1 MTRAPRH
8 PTANH
13 PHNTDD
19 TDLLSPHDYLARREN
34 GNTRKNIQVANAA
47 YERVMKNLAVKE
59 GRGEVYPSLKEASVE
74 RLPHLIEKFLQTAR
88 RVNGEVYASG
98 TLHTIWSGLAHI
110 LGTREVNPVDIKSNV
125 CFQTAREMLA
135 RRANE
140 SAIAGRGPGVDAKN
154 PVKPE
159 HFLEAF
165 TSGTI
170 GMGNPRALLCMTH
183 TAFVVGFGLRPGT
196 ECHMVTNS
204 DLTYGPVDERYG
216 RPAWIKL
223 NERVT
228 KTRKGRYNDK
238 KELPSK
244 VFPNDRNPEICLVRA
259 IVAYRDKKS
268 QKQMAPQANFFLNPN
283 QIAQQNPAQTE
294 HWWVGNGLVPGQQ
307 AGIHTLESLL
317 TDALTAVGVDCKL
330 EGYSAVSARKSMFQG
345 GADGNVDSITLS
357 RLGGQKS
364 TISKRSYICSTDVHH
379 KAASATIQE
388 RLFNNKAADYGSV
401 VKEVEAESRGENVRQ
416 ESSRKN
422 SCSQS
427 KFRGSKNRSS
437 RSRSRRRSRSRD
449 RRSSRDKR
457 RRSRSSQ
464 RSRSRSRE
472 RSRSRKRRSRDRKR
486 GSRSRRRSRSRSR
499 ERSRSRQRRSRSR
512 DKRKRSRSRSRERSR
527 SRQRRS
533 RQRRSRS
540 RDKRSSSRERSRERG
555 RSRSRDKRS
564 SKSRRRSRSRDNR
577 RRSRS
582 SQRSRSR
589 TRERSRSRQR
599 RSSSRDK
606 RSSRPRRRSK
616 SRSRNKRRSGDKRS
630 RSGSGQRMSR
640 ERSRPDRNESKSLG
654 DVVSQHEED
663 SAISEVKG
671 QISR

>member
-437 RSRSRRRSRSRD
+437 RSRSRRRSRSRN
-449 RRSSRDKR
+449 RRRSRDKR

-464 RSRSRSRE
+464 RSRSRSRH
-472 RSRSRKRRSRDRKR
+472 RSSSRIR
-486 GSRSRRRSRSRSR
+486 RSR
-499 ERSRSRQRRSRSR
+499 ER
-512 DKRKRSRSRSRERSR
+512 
-527 SRQRRS
+527 
-533 RQRRSRS
+533 
-540 RDKRSSSRERSRERG
+540 
-555 RSRSRDKRS
+555 
-564 SKSRRRSRSRDNR
+564 
-577 RRSRS
+577 
-582 SQRSRSR
+582 
-589 TRERSRSRQR
+589 
-599 RSSSRDK
+599 
-606 RSSRPRRRSK
+606 
-616 SRSRNKRRSGDKRS
+616 
-630 RSGSGQRMSR
+630 
-640 ERSRPDRNESKSLG
+640 
-654 DVVSQHEED
+654 
-663 SAISEVKG
+663 
-671 QISR
+671 

>member
-427 KFRGSKNRSS
+427 KFRGIKNRSS

-449 RRSSRDKR
+449 RRRSRDKR

-464 RSRSRSRE
+464 
-472 RSRSRKRRSRDRKR
+472 
-486 GSRSRRRSRSRSR
+486 RSRSRSR

>member
-449 RRSSRDKR
+449 RRRSRDKR

-472 RSRSRKRRSRDRKR
+472 RS
-486 GSRSRRRSRSRSR
+486 
-499 ERSRSRQRRSRSR
+499 
-512 DKRKRSRSRSRERSR
+512 
-527 SRQRRS
+527 RS